1 MTQDR
6 ERERLPN
13 RRPTENREIRHQ
25 NFTFVASIGKYPDG
39 RIAEIFIASRKSGSD
54 MATAMRDASIVA
66 SIAFQHGVSPETT
79 RHALGRNSDG
89 SAASP
94 LGVVL
99 DQLAAEG
106 ML

>member
-1 MTQDR
+1 MPK

-13 RRPTENREIRHQ
+13 RRPTENRTIQHQ
-25 NFTFVASIGKYPDG
+25 AFTFVASIGRHSDG
-39 RIAEIFIASRKSGSD
+39 RLAEIFISSRKSGSD
-54 MATAMRDASIVA
+54 MAAAARDASIVV
-66 SIAFQHGVSPETT
+66 SIALQHGVSPEVI

-106 ML
+106 AL

>member
-1 MTQDR
+1 VT

-25 NFTFVASIGKYPDG
+25 SFTFVASIGCFEDG
-39 RIAEIFIASRKSGSD
+39 RLAEVFISSRKSGSD
-54 MATAMRDASIVA
+54 MAAAARDASIVV
-66 SIAFQHGVSPETT
+66 SIALQYGVSAETI

-94 LGVVL
+94 LGVVP

-106 ML
+106 TL